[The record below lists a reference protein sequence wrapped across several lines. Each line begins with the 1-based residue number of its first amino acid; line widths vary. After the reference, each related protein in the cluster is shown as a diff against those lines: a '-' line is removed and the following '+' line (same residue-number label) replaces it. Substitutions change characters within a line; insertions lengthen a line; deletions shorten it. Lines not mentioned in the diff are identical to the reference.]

1 MVHTIYNYV
10 FYFIIIH
17 HLISNINCSTLSVS
31 DAASAAAA
39 ASSSTSSSTN
49 AAAAANY
56 LSAASAGV
64 GGTADYTKG
73 LSANPVGVQG
83 TTGQILD
90 LTRPIRSVWILV
102 VNSGTKLLRGKM
114 SCGVGYES

>member
-1 MVHTIYNYV
+1 M
-10 FYFIIIH
+10 YFIS
-17 HLISNINCSTLSVS
+17 LLVTISYPILTVVHYLFS

-56 LSAASAGV
+56 LSAAST
-64 GGTADYTKG
+64 TADYSKG
-73 LSANPVGVQG
+73 LSSANPVGVQG

-102 VNSGTKLLRGKM
+102 ENAGTKLQRD
-114 SCGVGYES
+114 